1 MSAICAVFRGDG
13 SPVPSSDVATVLRGM
28 CEYGDEAQLWAP
40 ESPDAPVG
48 LGVIPWRVTAED
60 AYHAG
65 PVHSADGRMVLV
77 ADARIDNRAELA
89 AALGI
94 AANDL
99 PAMCDAA
106 LILAAYRE
114 AGVTTLNVNPV
125 GPDPTA
131 TLARLRAI
139 VG

>member
-1 MSAICAVFRGDG
+1 MSAICAVFHGDG

-28 CEYGDEAQLWAP
+28 CEYGDEAHLWAP

-60 AYHAG
+60 AYHVG
-65 PVHSADGRMVLV
+65 PVHSADGRTVLV

-94 AANDL
+94 APRDL
-99 PAMCDAA
+99 PSLCDAA
-106 LILAAYRE
+106 LILSAYE
-114 AGVTTLNVNPV
+114 ACGS
-125 GPDPTA
+125 A
-131 TLARLRAI
+131 
-139 VG
+139 